1 MKHTIG
7 EILITLLMAAVIA
20 LMFIWGI

>member
-20 LMFIWGI
+20 IMFIWGI